1 MFYELSTSQIIDY
14 LMDDEYANWTY
25 EQAKALAEYYEAL
38 EIELEEDIRFDRVA
52 IRCEWNKYNSI
63 ADIAEDYDVIA
74 NDDTVQM
81 LYDYFNAVIEI
92 VTNDNYGNEYKTYLI
107 SEQ

>member
-1 MFYELSTSQIIDY
+1 MFYELTTSQIMDH
-14 LMDDEYANWTY
+14 LLDDEYANWTY
-25 EQAKALAEYYEAL
+25 EEAKALAEYYEAL
-38 EIELEEDIRFDRVA
+38 EIELDEEIRFDRVA

-63 ADIAEDYDVIA
+63 ADIAEDYHLIEKT
-74 NDDTVQM
+74 DTVQM
-81 LYDYFNAVIEI
+81 LYDYFYAVIEI